1 MHRIRTSPLASAAF
15 ATLILATLAACSRSF
30 NVGRYQGRNEDL
42 FRFSLAEYRRG
53 AWDNAVTGFERL
65 TLDLPARDT
74 LLAPSFFY
82 LGRAQAR
89 RKEWLLAAQTMN
101 RLAETFP
108 TDTLA
113 DDALWE
119 AGRAYERLWRKPVL
133 DAANGAQAQSAF
145 RTMIA
150 LYPESSR
157 RVAAEAELAK
167 LDDWLATKDYE
178 NGLHYLRRKAYDSA
192 IIYFRDVIRNY
203 PTTPRVR
210 DAYLALVRAY
220 RAIRYTEDANE
231 ACAALRTAYPNDAD
245 VRETCGPAPVAPATP
260 PASAV
265 PPTAPARAP
274 PAPPA
279 R

>member
-1 MHRIRTSPLASAAF
+1 MHRIRTTPLAAAAL
-15 ATLILATLAACSRSF
+15 ATLILASLAACGRGFQVSRF
-30 NVGRYQGRNEDL
+30 QGRNEDL
-42 FRFSLAEYRRG
+42 YRASLAEYRRG
-53 AWDNAVTGFERL
+53 EWDNAVAGFERL

-89 RKEWLLAAQTMN
+89 RREWLLAAQTMN

-133 DAANGAQAQSAF
+133 DAANGGQAQTAF
-145 RTMIA
+145 RTLLA
-150 LYPESSR
+150 LYPESPR
-157 RVAAEAELAK
+157 RAAAEAEIAK
-167 LDDWLATKDYE
+167 IDNWLATKDYE

-203 PTTPRVR
+203 PTTPRAR
-210 DAYLALVRAY
+210 DAYLALVKAY
-220 RAIRYTEDANE
+220 RAIRYTDDANE
-231 ACAALRTAYPNDAD
+231 ACSALRTAYPSDGA
-245 VRETCGPAPVAPATP
+245 VRELCGAAPAA
-260 PASAV
+260 PAAPARPTTADSAAV
-265 PPTAPARAP
+265 APARAP
-274 PAPPA
+274 PA